1 MACGDPLAL
10 THSNFFSGSLFASS
24 LSYDLEVFTAG
35 NLKDILRPA
44 MSVETSTCS
53 TPDFSLRETFLWVT
67 MKGKSDLAST
77 DMNSKRAT
85 PVTTHHLH
93 PKSPTVDWGVLH
105 LTRSDFSLEKAVG
118 KMRKL
123 EEENPDEKEADP
135 DGKMRE
141 WVQLVMLGFLL
152 VLVLVLE
159 LWEERE
165 TRRLCGKKK
174 GDR

>member
-1 MACGDPLAL
+1 MSPSRLPLL
-10 THSNFFSGSLFASS
+10 DQLPFP
-24 LSYDLEVFTAG
+24 
-35 NLKDILRPA
+35 LR
-44 MSVETSTCS
+44 
-53 TPDFSLRETFLWVT
+53 
-67 MKGKSDLAST
+67 
-77 DMNSKRAT
+77 
-85 PVTTHHLH
+85 
-93 PKSPTVDWGVLH
+93 VDWGVLH